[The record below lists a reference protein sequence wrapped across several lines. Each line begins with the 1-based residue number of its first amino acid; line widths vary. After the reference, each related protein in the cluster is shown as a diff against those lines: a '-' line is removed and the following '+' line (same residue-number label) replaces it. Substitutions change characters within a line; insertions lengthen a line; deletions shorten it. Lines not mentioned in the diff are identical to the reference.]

1 MKRVDLAKWMPLVAF
16 ALAVPASA
24 IAASDEEKQ
33 NSTAAASDQAT
44 TGSDT
49 KNEDKSGAA
58 KGKAHGPTAVMDRAT
73 PTQKSGTPESSNKH
87 PPTARMDRAT
97 PNEKSTGSKSSGD
110 GDVKSTEEP
119 SAAK

>member
-1 MKRVDLAKWMPLVAF
+1 MKRVDLAKWVPLVAF

-24 IAASDEEKQ
+24 IAASD
-33 NSTAAASDQAT
+33 QAN

-49 KNEDKSGAA
+49 KDQDKSGAA

-97 PNEKSTGSKSSGD
+97 PNEKSPGSKSSGD
-110 GDVKSTEEP
+110 SDAKSTEEP
-119 SAAK
+119 SAPK